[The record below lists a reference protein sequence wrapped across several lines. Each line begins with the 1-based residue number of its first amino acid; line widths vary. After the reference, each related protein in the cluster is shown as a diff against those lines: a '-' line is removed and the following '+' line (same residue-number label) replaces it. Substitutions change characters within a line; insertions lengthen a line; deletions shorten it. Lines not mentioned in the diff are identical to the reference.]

1 MFGRIFVLIVY
12 LILNE
17 MLTKIIAGAFSLT
30 CASAQSS
37 SINADGS
44 LTVDS
49 TVGAGLAC
57 HLFTD
62 DFTLFELED
71 IDNGLASDV
80 NAYNTT
86 SNISWRY
93 CSYLESTEAFAT
105 LNGVDITGSSYIPD
119 EVVSVYNNDNTEI
132 IGFTSTR
139 VSETECPADETLTY
153 TFKST
158 LLCNEVEEG
167 FGRHTMVEVIAPVV
181 IALAGDMVPSDPAYV
196 LSSTVS

>member
-1 MFGRIFVLIVY
+1 MF
-12 LILNE
+12 
-17 MLTKIIAGAFSLT
+17 TKLIAGAFSLT
-30 CASAQSS
+30 CGYAQSS

-80 NAYNTT
+80 NAYTT
-86 SNISWRY
+86 SSNVSWRY
-93 CSYLESTEAFAT
+93 CSYLEGTEAFAT

-119 EVVSVYNNDNTEI
+119 EVVSVYNDDDSTEI

-153 TFKST
+153 TFEST
-158 LLCNEVEEG
+158 LLCNE
-167 FGRHTMVEVIAPVV
+167 
-181 IALAGDMVPSDPAYV
+181 AGSSTGSDAV
-196 LSSTVS
+196 SIVSSTVS